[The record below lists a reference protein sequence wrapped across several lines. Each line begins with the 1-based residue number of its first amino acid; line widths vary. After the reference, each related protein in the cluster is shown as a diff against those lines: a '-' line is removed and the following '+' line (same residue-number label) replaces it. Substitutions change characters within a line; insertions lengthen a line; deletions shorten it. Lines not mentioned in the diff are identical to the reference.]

1 MIFHMPCMYMWRI
14 FKETFGT
21 GKRSDAVHSE
31 IKIAAAVRCCPFGSS
46 LYIIICLI
54 QDRSSPAVKNG
65 SFSNPAPL
73 QANLSVGFIFH
84 MPCMYMWRIF
94 KETFGTGKRSDA
106 VHSEIKIAAAVRCC
120 PFGSSLYIIICLI
133 QDRSS
138 PAVKNGLFSNPAPLQ
153 ANPSVGMIFHMPCMH
168 MSRIFK
174 ETFGTGKR
182 SDAVRSLSDG
192 VCT

>member
-1 MIFHMPCMYMWRI
+1 MIGI
-14 FKETFGT
+14 
-21 GKRSDAVHSE
+21 
-31 IKIAAAVRCCPFGSS
+31 
-46 LYIIICLI
+46 L
-54 QDRSSPAVKNG
+54 DRDPDG
-65 SFSNPAPL
+65 
-73 QANLSVGFIFH
+73 
-84 MPCMYMWRIF
+84 C
-94 KETFGTGKRSDA
+94 
-106 VHSEIKIAAAVRCC
+106 
-120 PFGSSLYIIICLI
+120 SLYIIICLI

-192 VCT
+192 VCTWSLRACFGGCDQIFSRSGSKIRRSGPTLSVPWVMVSAFDRCKRALVAVIKSLAALEVKFAASPFRKFLEF